1 MNKVENILA
10 IIIDIVGFGVNIL
23 AIIIAF
29 VVIGVYVWG
38 LDQFLGSL

>member
-10 IIIDIVGFGVNIL
+10 IIIDIIEVGVNIL

>member
-10 IIIDIVGFGVNIL
+10 IIIDIIDVGVNIL

>member
-10 IIIDIVGFGVNIL
+10 IIIDIIEVGVNIL

-38 LDQFLGSL
+38 LDQFLGFL

>member
-10 IIIDIVGFGVNIL
+10 IIIDIIEVGVNIL

-29 VVIGVYVWG
+29 VVIGFYVWG
-38 LDQFLGSL
+38 LDQFLGFL